1 VNRKIRRCA
10 GYIRLLCC
18 MLVCPAT
25 YAAPDV
31 LDRVDITQGDDQSTI
46 HIHLNIPVSY
56 RSHAPKHS
64 GDFLRISVEP
74 LPSTNNAGDVLLGA
88 EYIQWNASRQ
98 VPLLDVIY
106 VGEGIGN
113 TAISLRFQSD
123 VQFEVV
129 KTADIRMLNV
139 VVKHPQ
145 TGRLAATDAGLAKT
159 SILRTTPAPVN
170 RDQAKPAPVPV
181 AVPALPYV
189 INLAS
194 SIQPFRPEALPQL
207 EEFTTYRLYTTR
219 FNKDGKIWNRLR
231 LGFFK
236 SSAAATAV
244 MNGLKR
250 YYPRAWIDKAST
262 AERSQSG
269 ESMLVASARGRV
281 AAVAPPVQHRQVTD
295 AAVTEPA
302 GGARL
307 PVPQATG
314 PAVPAERLN
323 ELMDTARQMMTA
335 KDYAG
340 AIRIYTKVT
349 QSAGNRYSQ
358 EALEFLGLAREYK
371 GQQAQAKH
379 VYEQYLERY
388 PEGEGAERVRQRL
401 AALLTA
407 SKQPREKLRAPRGV
421 SREQA
426 SVWDVFGGFSQFY
439 RRDQNTAGINED
451 NEATTVTQS
460 SVDSNVDVTARRRSG
475 DYDVRT
481 RFTGGYLHDFLD
493 EGVSS
498 DTTVSSLY
506 LDAQDRKRELSMRLG
521 RQSRS
526 SGGVLGR
533 FDGLLLGFPLGK
545 KLAASAVG
553 GYPVQSST
561 DNLDTDRYFY
571 GLSLAA
577 SGFAEGWDANVF
589 TIEQRAG
596 GSVDRRAVGGEL
608 RYFDAGHS
616 FFSLVDYDIYYNELN
631 IGQFLGNWIF
641 PDKTTLSLTL
651 DYRNSPILTTYNAL
665 TGQGVDSLDALQD
678 IYTDSEIQDLARD
691 RTATSKLAT
700 LGVSHP
706 LSENLQVSGDVTA
719 TRLSGTPAS
728 GGVVALEGTGTDYFY
743 NLQLIGSNLIKTGD
757 ITILGVRYSD
767 TENSGI
773 TSLFLNTRYPF
784 NSDLRINPRFRIDYR
799 DNRNDGTDQI
809 IYRPSM
815 LLAYQLRRR
824 LRLEAEFGGE
834 YSDREVVDGSQK
846 DASYYI
852 NIGYR
857 SDF

>member
-1 VNRKIRRCA
+1 MNGRSTRMAGKITPLW
-10 GYIRLLCC
+10 LLCW
-18 MLVCPAT
+18 LLSCPVAH
-25 YAAPDV
+25 AAIDV
-31 LDRVDITQGDDQSTI
+31 LDRVDITQGADQSTI

-74 LPSTNNAGDVLLGA
+74 LPSPAAAGDALLGA
-88 EYIQWNASRQ
+88 EYIQWNASKE

-129 KTADIRMLNV
+129 KTADFRLLNV

-145 TGRLAATDAGLAKT
+145 TG
-159 SILRTTPAPVN
+159 TPAGTVVVSRN
-170 RDQAKPAPVPV
+170 KPGPRPATVRASGSQVTTERAGVAP
-181 AVPALPYV
+181 ASSYV

-194 SIQPFRPEALPQL
+194 SIQPFLPESLPQL
-207 EEFTTYRLYTTR
+207 GEFSTYRLYTTQ
-219 FNKDGKIWNRLR
+219 FNKDGKTWNRLR

-236 SSAAATAV
+236 SVAAATAV
-244 MNGLKR
+244 MNRLKR
-250 YYPRAWIDKAST
+250 HYPQAWVAKASA
-262 AERSQSG
+262 AERKRSVDSV
-269 ESMLVASARGRV
+269 LVRV
-281 AAVAPPVQHRQVTD
+281 QGAAVTPPVQGRQIPEK
-295 AAVTEPA
+295 TETQPA
-302 GGARL
+302 SRL
-307 PVPQATG
+307 RPSLQQASG
-314 PAVPAERLN
+314 PALPAKRLDM
-323 ELMDTARQMMTA
+323 LMDTARQMMTA

-340 AIRIYTKVT
+340 AIRNYTRVT
-349 QSAGNRYSQ
+349 QSAENRYSQ
-358 EALEFLGLAREYK
+358 DALEFLGLAREYK
-371 GQQAQAKH
+371 GQQAQAKR

-407 SKQPREKLRAPRGV
+407 SKQPRGKLRAARGNT
-421 SREQA
+421 REQA
-426 SVWDVFGGFSQFY
+426 PVWDVFGGFSQFY
-439 RRDQNTAGINED
+439 RRDQNTAGVNDDDEV
-451 NEATTVTQS
+451 TTVTQS
-460 SVDSNVDVTARRRSG
+460 SVDSNVDITARRRSG

-493 EGVSS
+493 EGVNS

-506 LDAQDRKRELSMRLG
+506 LDARDRKRELSMRLG

-526 SGGVLGR
+526 TGGVLGR

-561 DNLDTDRYFY
+561 DNLDADRYFY
-571 GLSLAA
+571 GLTLAS
-577 SGFAEGWDANVF
+577 SGFVEGWDANVF
-589 TIEQRAG
+589 TIEQRAQ

-608 RYFDAGHS
+608 RYFDASHS

-631 IGQFLGNWIF
+631 IAQFLGNWIF
-641 PDKTTLSLTL
+641 PDMTTLNLTL

-706 LSENLQVSGDVTA
+706 LNENLQVSGDVTA
-719 TRLSGTPAS
+719 TWLSGTSAS
-728 GGVVALEGTGTDYFY
+728 GGVLAQDGSGTDYFY

-767 TENSGI
+767 TETSGI

-784 NSDLRINPRFRIDYR
+784 NNDLRINPRFRVDYR
-799 DNRNDGTDQI
+799 NNRNDSTDQV

-815 LLAYQLRRR
+815 LLAYQVRRR
-824 LRLEAEFGGE
+824 LRLEAEVGGE

-846 DASYYI
+846 DASYFF